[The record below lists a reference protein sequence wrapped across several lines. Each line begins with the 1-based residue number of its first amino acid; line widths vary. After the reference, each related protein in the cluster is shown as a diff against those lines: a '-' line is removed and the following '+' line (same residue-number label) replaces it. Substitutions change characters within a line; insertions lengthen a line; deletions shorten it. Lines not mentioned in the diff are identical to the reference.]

1 MSSEGDV
8 RDVLERMY
16 AAWADNDA
24 DAFAE
29 LYVEDAT
36 VVMPGTF
43 HRGRAA
49 VREYM
54 AAAFAGPLKGSRAV
68 DEPQD
73 VRVNGDTAVI
83 VSRAGIIM
91 AGRTRFRPSAN
102 GSRPGSSPGGTAAG
116 SSPPTPTHRPERP
129 LMDEDFGTYR
139 HELLVHC
146 YRMLGSVHEAEDL
159 VQETMLRAW
168 RARDRYDPALSS
180 VRTWLYK
187 IATNACLTALRGGP
201 GPLPSG
207 LGAPSDDPAA
217 PLAPALDVPWLQPFP
232 DDPAARAVRRGSL
245 RLALIAAM
253 QVLPPRQRAVL
264 ILRDVLEFSAAEVA
278 GLLETSPAAVH
289 SALQRRGRGCPGSR
303 RRRRSPSRTTP
314 PSAPSSTA
322 TSTRSRPPTSRRWWR
337 C

>member
-91 AGRTRFRPSAN
+91 AGEDALPAERERLATWVLSRRDGGWLVSAYAN
-102 GSRPGSSPGGTAAG
+102 
-116 SSPPTPTHRPERP
+116 
-129 LMDEDFGTYR
+129 
-139 HELLVHC
+139 
-146 YRMLGSVHEAEDL
+146 
-159 VQETMLRAW
+159 
-168 RARDRYDPALSS
+168 
-180 VRTWLYK
+180 
-187 IATNACLTALRGGP
+187 
-201 GPLPSG
+201 
-207 LGAPSDDPAA
+207 
-217 PLAPALDVPWLQPFP
+217 APA
-232 DDPAARAVRRGSL
+232 
-245 RLALIAAM
+245 
-253 QVLPPRQRAVL
+253 
-264 ILRDVLEFSAAEVA
+264 
-278 GLLETSPAAVH
+278 
-289 SALQRRGRGCPGSR
+289 
-303 RRRRSPSRTTP
+303 
-314 PSAPSSTA
+314 
-322 TSTRSRPPTSRRWWR
+322 
-337 C
+337 